1 MARSVTSK
9 PSAPSTPAAIPH
21 TVSDHV
27 CLDFVNSR
35 FTDHTGGGRV
45 HDRIGM
51 DEWCRWYAARCGIT
65 VERPPSAEI
74 RRRLVELR
82 DLLRGLLEL
91 HKRPDADALAALNLV
106 LAPAP
111 LIWQL
116 SPATPATRLSL
127 AWRRPDWT
135 AVMAATAT
143 SYAQLLVSGGIDRI
157 KVCANPDCSFMFY
170 DETRNRSRRW
180 CEASACGNL
189 VRVRRHRAQRRR

>member
-1 MARSVTSK
+1 MARSVTSR
-9 PSAPSTPAAIPH
+9 PPAPSTPGAIPH

-27 CLDFVNSR
+27 CVDFVNSR

-45 HDRIGM
+45 YDRIGM
-51 DEWCRWYAARCGIT
+51 EEWRRWYSARCG
-65 VERPPSAEI
+65 VEVGRPPSAGT
-74 RRRLVELR
+74 RLRLVDLR
-82 DLLRGLLEL
+82 DLLRGLLESRR
-91 HKRPDADALAALNLV
+91 RPGGDTLAALNRV

-116 SPATPATRLSL
+116 SAAEPDSQLGL
-127 AWRRPDWT
+127 AWRRQDWT
-135 AVMAATAT
+135 AVMAATVT
-143 SYAQLLVSGGIDRI
+143 SYARLLVSGGIDRI
-157 KVCANPDCSFMFY
+157 KVCANPDCSYMFY